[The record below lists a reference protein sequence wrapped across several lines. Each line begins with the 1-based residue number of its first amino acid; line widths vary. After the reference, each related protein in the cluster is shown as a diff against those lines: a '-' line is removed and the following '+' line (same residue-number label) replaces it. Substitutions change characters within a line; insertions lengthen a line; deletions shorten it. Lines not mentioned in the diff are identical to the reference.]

1 MKNNEE
7 SQRDSDKRWDETET
21 KINNDLK
28 QNEAAMMDRHKK

>member
-1 MKNNEE
+1 VKNNEE
-7 SQRDSDKRWDETET
+7 SQRDFDKRWDETET